1 MTSNASRFLLA
12 SHWIAAWVCFAM
24 LAVSP
29 VQSQPPNILLIVSE
43 DNGPELGCY
52 GDSSARTPHLDRLA
66 SEGVRFDRAFVPQ
79 AGCSQSRASL
89 LTGLYPHQ
97 HGQIGLAT
105 WGFRLYHEEFP
116 TLPALLKNAGF
127 RTGIIGKLHIE
138 PATPF
143 PFDFKKIS
151 LSNFSRK
158 NLADYA
164 KSAGEF
170 FRAGD
175 APFFLSINFP
185 DAHDPWLR
193 QVDGLPESPQAGDQV
208 RAMSYMGIDPP
219 GMRDMVADYYNSLAR
234 LDACVGQLLEEL
246 QKSGKADNTLVVYMG
261 DHGADMLRG
270 KRTCFDG
277 GIRVP
282 LLVRW
287 PGHSKPGSRME
298 LVSTLD
304 LMPTFLTAAGAAIPA
319 GLPGRP
325 LQPVLAAQPSEWRE
339 QIFFEYHTHGAANN
353 YFPQRGVRTNR
364 YKLIENLLPGELHPD
379 FDLTIRKLNKD
390 AKERDTPGGLD
401 LAAVIQQAPEP
412 IRSAY
417 QEARQPPR
425 YLLYDLSED
434 PYEFRNLAGDP
445 NHSDTLRS
453 LQALLDQW
461 RRDSGDPL
469 LDSSNLQRLTKE
481 VRAVK
486 TKAQAQDVTWGYPY
500 FFLGKEPPKNLLS
513 QPSKEKGEQDD

>member
-1 MTSNASRFLLA
+1 MTSNRARFGLVSPWFVACL
-12 SHWIAAWVCFAM
+12 WILM
-24 LAVSP
+24 LAARS
-29 VQSQPPNILLIVSE
+29 VQSNPPNILLIVSE

-52 GDSSARTPHLDRLA
+52 GDSSARTPNLDQLA

-105 WGFRLYHEEFP
+105 WGFRLYHEDFP
-116 TLPALLKNAGF
+116 TLPSLLKSTGY

-143 PFDFKKIS
+143 PFDFRKIS

-158 NLADYA
+158 NLSDYA

-170 FRAGD
+170 FREGD

-185 DAHDPWLR
+185 DAHDPWFR
-193 QVDGLPESPQAGDQV
+193 QVDGLPQSPQNGEQV
-208 RAMSYMGIDPP
+208 RAMDYMGIDPP
-219 GMRDMVADYYNSLAR
+219 GMRDMIADYYNSLAR
-234 LDACVGQLLEEL
+234 LDACVGQLLDEL

-282 LLVRW
+282 LLIRW
-287 PGHSKPGSRME
+287 PGHTMPTVCSE

-304 LMPTFLTAAGAAIPA
+304 LMPTFLTAAGAAIPSQ
-319 GLPGRP
+319 LPGRP
-325 LQPVLAAQPSEWRE
+325 LQPLLAGKPVGWRE

-353 YFPQRGVRTNR
+353 YFPQRGVRTRR

-390 AKERDTPGGLD
+390 AKERGTLGGLD

-425 YLLYDLSED
+425 YMLFDLSDD

-445 NHSDTLRS
+445 SHSETLRT
-453 LQALLDQW
+453 LRALLDQW
-461 RRDSGDPL
+461 RHDSHDPL
-469 LDSSNLQRLTKE
+469 MDPANLKELTKE
-481 VRAVK
+481 IRAVK
-486 TKAQAQDVTWGYPY
+486 TKAKAQEVTWGYPY
-500 FFLGKEPPKNLLS
+500 FFQGKEVPEKRLIK
-513 QPSKEKGEQDD
+513 PSPEKDDQDD

>member
-1 MTSNASRFLLA
+1 MTSHVACFVLA
-12 SHWIAAWVCFAM
+12 SPW
-24 LAVSP
+24 LATWLWLVTLAISP
-29 VQSQPPNILLIVSE
+29 IQGSPPNILLIVSE

-52 GDSSARTPHLDRLA
+52 GDSSARTPNLDQLA

-105 WGFRLYHEEFP
+105 WGFRLYHEDFP

-127 RTGIIGKLHIE
+127 RTGIIGKLHVE
-138 PATPF
+138 PTTPF

-164 KSAGEF
+164 KVAGEF
-170 FRAGD
+170 FREGD
-175 APFFLSINFP
+175 TPFFLSINFP

-193 QVDGLPESPQAGDQV
+193 QVDGLPESPQDGEQV
-208 RAMSYMGIDPP
+208 RAMGYMGIDPP
-219 GMRDMVADYYNSLAR
+219 GMREMVADYYNSLAR
-234 LDACVGQLLEEL
+234 LDACIGLLLHEL

-287 PGHSKPGSRME
+287 PGYTTQSIRSE

-304 LMPTFLTAAGAAIPA
+304 LMPTFLSAAGVAIPQ

-325 LQPVLAAQPSEWRE
+325 LQPLLKAAPVEWRE
-339 QIFFEYHTHGAANN
+339 QLFFEYHTHGGANN
-353 YFPQRGVRTNR
+353 YFPQRGVRTDR

-390 AKERDTPGGLD
+390 AKERGILGGLD
-401 LAAVIQQAPEP
+401 LATVIQQAPEP

-445 NHSDTLRS
+445 SHSETLRS
-453 LQALLDQW
+453 LQSLLDQW
-461 RRDSGDPL
+461 RRDSRDPL
-469 LDSSNLQRLTKE
+469 LDPANLEKLTRE

-486 TKAQAQDVTWGYPY
+486 TKAKAQEVTWGYPY
-500 FFLGKEPPKNLLS
+500 FFQGKEVPEKRLSPPS
-513 QPSKEKGEQDD
+513 QEKDDQED

>member
-1 MTSNASRFLLA
+1 MTSNAALNLLA
-12 SHWIAAWVCFAM
+12 SPWIAVWLWFVTLTISSA
-24 LAVSP
+24 
-29 VQSQPPNILLIVSE
+29 QSILLIVSE

-52 GDSSARTPHLDRLA
+52 GDSSARTPNLDRLA

-105 WGFRLYHEEFP
+105 WGFRLYHEDFP
-116 TLPALLKNAGF
+116 TLPALLKSAGF
-127 RTGIIGKLHIE
+127 RTGIIGKLHVQ
-138 PATPF
+138 PTTPF
-143 PFDFKKIS
+143 PFDYKRIS

-170 FRAGD
+170 FREGD

-193 QVDGLPESPQAGDQV
+193 QVDGLPESPQDGEQV
-208 RAMSYMGIDPP
+208 RAMGYMGVDPP
-219 GMRDMVADYYNSLAR
+219 GMRDMIADYYNSLAR
-234 LDACVGQLLEEL
+234 LDACVGQLLDEL

-277 GIRVP
+277 GLRVP
-282 LLVRW
+282 LLIRW
-287 PGHSKPGSRME
+287 PGYTTQSVRSE

-304 LMPTFLTAAGAAIPA
+304 LLPTFLTAVGAAIPE

-325 LQPVLAAQPSEWRE
+325 LQPLLASASVEWRE
-339 QIFFEYHTHGAANN
+339 QLYFEYHTHGGANN
-353 YFPQRGVRTNR
+353 YFPQRGVRTSR
-364 YKLIENLLPGELHPD
+364 YKLIENLLPNELHPD

-390 AKERDTPGGLD
+390 AKERGTVGGLD

-425 YLLYDLSED
+425 YLLYDLSDD
-434 PYEFRNLAGDP
+434 PYEFKNLADDP
-445 NHSDTLRS
+445 NHSDTLGK
-453 LQALLDQW
+453 LKTLLDQW
-461 RRDSGDPL
+461 RRDSRDPL
-469 LDSSNLQRLTKE
+469 IDPANLEKLTNE

-486 TKAQAQDVTWGYPY
+486 TKAKAQDVTWGYPY
-500 FFLGKEPPKNLLS
+500 YFQGKVVPESQLTEPS
-513 QPSKEKGEQDD
+513 QEKDDQDD

>member
-1 MTSNASRFLLA
+1 MNSNAARCLLA
-12 SHWIAAWVCFAM
+12 VPWMGAWLWVIA
-24 LAVSP
+24 LAIRP
-29 VQSQPPNILLIVSE
+29 AQCNPPNILLIVSE

-52 GDSSARTPHLDRLA
+52 GDTSARTPNLDRLA
-66 SEGVRFDRAFVPQ
+66 AEGVRFDRAFVPQ

-105 WGFRLYHEEFP
+105 WGFRLYHDEFP

-138 PATPF
+138 PTTPF

-170 FRAGD
+170 FREGD

-193 QVDGLPESPQAGDQV
+193 QVDGLPESPQDGDQV

-219 GMRDMVADYYNSLAR
+219 GMRDMVADYYNSIAR
-234 LDACVGQLLEEL
+234 LDACFGQLLDEL

-287 PGHSKPGSRME
+287 PGHIKQGFRSE

-304 LMPTFLTAAGAAIPA
+304 LMPTFLSAAGIGIPS
-319 GLPGRP
+319 GLPGQP
-325 LQPVLAAQPSEWRE
+325 LQPLLASQLVAWRD

-353 YFPQRGVRTNR
+353 YFPQRGVRTDR

-390 AKERDTPGGLD
+390 AKERGVPGGLD
-401 LAAVIQQAPEP
+401 LAAAIQQAPEP
-412 IRSAY
+412 IRFAY

-425 YLLYDLSED
+425 YLLYDLSKD
-434 PYEFRNLAGDP
+434 PYEFRNLADDP
-445 NHSDTLRS
+445 SHSETLRT
-453 LQALLDQW
+453 LQAKLEQW

-469 LDSSNLQRLTKE
+469 LDSANLQRLTKE
-481 VRAVK
+481 IRSVK
-486 TKAQAQDVTWGYPY
+486 TKAQAQEVTWGYPY
-500 FFLGKEPPKNLLS
+500 FFLGKEVPQSRLNE
-513 QPSKEKGEQDD
+513 PSKKKDDQED